1 MAAAELDYVAFARP
15 GGETAEAAA
24 SHSLDF
30 AHLARQTFG
39 DRALEAEIL
48 SLFMQQVRSAGARLR
63 TASADER
70 KMLAHGLKGSARSI
84 GAFELG
90 DAAAALELAPGDGRI
105 ARRVCDR
112 IDQVADLIAA
122 INR

>member
-24 SHSLDF
+24 NHPLDF

-63 TASADER
+63 TASGRVRRQAPWYRRYQRRWHMADP
-70 KMLAHGLKGSARSI
+70 SA
-84 GAFELG
+84 GAY
-90 DAAAALELAPGDGRI
+90 GR
-105 ARRVCDR
+105 DR
-112 IDQVADLIAA
+112 
-122 INR
+122 